1 MESPKL
7 SITQEALIVNKQTD
21 PVEISVPETIT
32 TSSVTRGTFL
42 KGAATATGALLAA
55 PAASA
60 FAAAPGAKLAAPFF
74 QKSPSGQIVI
84 WDRAGDLFQVF
95 DATIPAFNKKYPNI
109 TVKHVAVDV
118 DAKLPTTLA
127 TGVNVPDG
135 AFYEDNNLPIQA
147 AHYTDITK
155 WIQPYV
161 ADILPYKLA
170 VNTSHGRIVGIPFDL
185 DPGLLYYRED
195 LLAKAGVDPTAIKT
209 YDDLFTA
216 ARTVNQK
223 LRIKPIRLEQTPVS
237 GQQWVEMF
245 ANQQGASL
253 VDANGKL
260 QINSAPYLRI
270 MEWLQ
275 RVSAAGLGTRV
286 PLFSPADISAVN
298 SGQIAFFPYAIWALY
313 GIQFLFKKTTGLW
326 RAMPL
331 PAWTPGGARGGVMGG
346 SSFIIPNQARS
357 PELAWLFYEFL
368 MFNPAGYR
376 AVFGRNKIY
385 PGGINT
391 LLPSYKPALAHQLF
405 ENPAALGGQDLWN
418 VAVSVAKEIPGTYYY
433 APWFNQ
439 AVSYFGN
446 DVQLLLDGKL
456 TPQQVLTRSS
466 TDIQSKLINRS

>member
-1 MESPKL
+1 MNEKTDAVGTPASSAAATP
-7 SITQEALIVNKQTD
+7 SI
-21 PVEISVPETIT
+21 
-32 TSSVTRGTFL
+32 TRGTFL
-42 KGAATATGALLAA
+42 KGAATAAGTMIAA
-55 PAASA
+55 PAATA
-60 FAAAPGAKLAAPFF
+60 LAASPASRVAAPFV

-95 DATIPAFNKKYPNI
+95 DAVIPAFNKKYPNI
-109 TVKHVAVDV
+109 SVKHVAVDV

-127 TGVNVPDG
+127 TGVGVPDG

-147 AHYTDITK
+147 AHYHDITA

-161 ADILPYKLA
+161 ADIIPYKLA
-170 VNTSHGRIVGIPFDL
+170 VNTAHGRVVGIPFDL

-195 LLAKAGVDPTAIKT
+195 LLAKAGVDPASITT

-216 ARTVNQK
+216 AQTLNQK
-223 LRIKPIRLEQTPVS
+223 LKIKPIRLEQTPVS

-245 ANQQGASL
+245 ANQQGVSM
-253 VDANGKL
+253 VDAHGKL
-260 QINSAPYLRI
+260 RLNSAPYLRI

-275 RVSAAGLGTRV
+275 RVNSAGLGTRV
-286 PLFSPADISAVN
+286 PLFSPADIAAVN

-346 SSFIIPNQARS
+346 SSFIIPNRAQN
-357 PELAWLFYEFL
+357 PQLAWLFYEFL
-368 MFNPAGYR
+368 MFNPQGYR

-405 ENPAALGGQDLWN
+405 QNPPALGGQDLWN
-418 VAVSVAKEIPGTYYY
+418 VAVTAANAIPGTYYY

-439 AVSYFGN
+439 AVSYFGT
-446 DVQLLLDGKL
+446 DIQLLLDGKMA
-456 TPQQVLTRSS
+456 PRQVLTRASA
-466 TDIQSKLINRS
+466 DIQAKLISRA